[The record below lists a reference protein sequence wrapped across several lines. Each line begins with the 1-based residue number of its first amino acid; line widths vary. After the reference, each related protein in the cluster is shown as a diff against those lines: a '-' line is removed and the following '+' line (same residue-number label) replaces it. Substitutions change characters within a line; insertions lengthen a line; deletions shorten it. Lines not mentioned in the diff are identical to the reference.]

1 MPNPTNRA
9 EAVAQSNL
17 PKLLAD
23 TNRQVE
29 SLVTMYYPYVL
40 HLAVSILNDVY
51 EAEDAAQET
60 FVAANRAL
68 PAYRGDASLK
78 TWLTAIAVNTCKG
91 RLRHRKVRQTL
102 QSTLEMLHLMQSKN
116 PDPEQV
122 TIQVEDDQRIW
133 DAVDMLDEGH
143 RLVVI
148 LRYVHELTVPE
159 ISTVT
164 GINEGTVYSRLH
176 YARRK
181 LQNLLGVRY
190 PHAEESDET
199 P

>member
-1 MPNPTNRA
+1 
-9 EAVAQSNL
+9 
-17 PKLLAD
+17 
-23 TNRQVE
+23 
-29 SLVTMYYPYVL
+29 MYYPYVL

-51 EAEDAAQET
+51 EAEDATQET

-78 TWLTAIAVNTCKG
+78 TWLTAIAVNTCQG

-122 TIQVEDDQRIW
+122 TIQLEDDQRIW

-190 PHAEESDET
+190 PHAEETDET